1 MKINIFDFS
10 KKSINFYKNIEL
22 KDNDNK
28 NISLKNY
35 GNETKTIIND
45 LNKTILNIPI
55 VFYLDDESVPF
66 IYTTIISILENKYN
80 STHYSFY
87 LLVSSNI
94 SKNNENNI
102 NKIHNK
108 YQCSINFIYIEKI
121 FEDLTMNISNIT
133 ISNYYRLLIP
143 DLMPRELNKCIYLD
157 ADICVLKDLSELY
170 NIDLKDYYVAG
181 VVDAGYYFDEKENC
195 KRLNITSMKNYIN
208 EGVLVLNLEQIRKDN
223 MTKKFIEFSSIN
235 YNLQSKDILNVT
247 CYGKILSLPPKYN
260 AMVLL
265 FKENSKRLRELFNEE
280 EIFEANNAPSIIH
293 YSDQKKPWNN
303 IRVYMDKYWWDVAKK
318 TPFANDL
325 FTRENIYKYEIKRFW
340 HKTKK
345 KSLDLEN
352 PRTFNEKI
360 QWLKLYDSTPIKT
373 KLNDKYLVR
382 EWIKEK
388 IGEKYLI
395 PLLGVYDKFDEID
408 FDKLPNQFVIK
419 CNHGS
424 HYNIIVK
431 DKSSLD
437 LHHTES
443 KIEKW
448 MDENYGFISGLELQ
462 YRDIPRKII
471 IEKYLDDGNGDL
483 NDYKITCFNG
493 KPYIIWIDNAR
504 NSNHTRNL
512 YDMNWNQLPYK
523 INDYPTFPSPEKP
536 KCFEEMVQLSSIL
549 SRGFIYVRVDFF
561 IVNDK
566 LYFGEMTFTSSSG
579 TSDITPEDFEKNLSS
594 LIKLPNTGY
603 NIDTGQYYN
612 LSNNFDE

>member
-1 MKINIFDFS
+1 MNSKNTFKKVKIEDNENEDKVFKFNRFSLCFCGFFKFINSIRNLLRLFIIIFFIFIIFCLEDYFSRILKINIFDFS

-66 IYTTIISILENKYN
+66 VYTTIISILDNKYN

-102 NKIHNK
+102 NKIDNK

-235 YNLQSKDILNVT
+235 YNLQSKDILNVA

-265 FKENSKRLRELFNEE
+265 LKENSKRLRELFNEE

-318 TPFANDL
+318 L
-325 FTRENIYKYEIKRFW
+325 
-340 HKTKK
+340 H
-345 KSLDLEN
+345 SLMTYLHG
-352 PRTFNEKI
+352 KI
-360 QWLKLYDSTPIKT
+360 
-373 KLNDKYLVR
+373 
-382 EWIKEK
+382 
-388 IGEKYLI
+388 
-395 PLLGVYDKFDEID
+395 
-408 FDKLPNQFVIK
+408 
-419 CNHGS
+419 
-424 HYNIIVK
+424 
-431 DKSSLD
+431 
-437 LHHTES
+437 
-443 KIEKW
+443 
-448 MDENYGFISGLELQ
+448 FINM
-462 YRDIPRKII
+462 K
-471 IEKYLDDGNGDL
+471 
-483 NDYKITCFNG
+483 
-493 KPYIIWIDNAR
+493 
-504 NSNHTRNL
+504 
-512 YDMNWNQLPYK
+512 
-523 INDYPTFPSPEKP
+523 
-536 KCFEEMVQLSSIL
+536 
-549 SRGFIYVRVDFF
+549 
-561 IVNDK
+561 
-566 LYFGEMTFTSSSG
+566 
-579 TSDITPEDFEKNLSS
+579 
-594 LIKLPNTGY
+594 
-603 NIDTGQYYN
+603 
-612 LSNNFDE
+612 